1 MMKVISA
8 AKADGQDQ
16 IRKVNSEIISLSLK
30 EKNFILG
37 TFVIQFLIFLIIQFF
52 EVNSINFNLLKIR
65 RKNAKKN

>member
-8 AKADGQDQ
+8 AKADGQSQ

-37 TFVIQFLIFLIIQFF
+37 TFVIQFFDIFNNPDFLKLILLILIY
-52 EVNSINFNLLKIR
+52 
-65 RKNAKKN
+65 